1 MTLELLTIGIVDHV
15 FILFFLQTLATL
27 SLLNLDLVNDIKGAS
42 INALQICAT
51 HVQYAAPLF
60 NLFKEA
66 IANMAHKLL
75 SFDLF
80 KMFFYFLIHRQPML
94 PIAKQF
100 FDHFPIGRSPSVL
113 ILFGHLN
120 ACTAIPSPD
129 VLHEVGTITD
139 RLTLQCED
147 KWARPQVEAIGTA
160 DGVDVF
166 TPILI
171 GLNDD
176 LDGNVRAVLLKEL
189 AKHLT
194 LRQERLSGF

>member
-1 MTLELLTIGIVDHV
+1 MSLFSSSCRRSRLSASSTSISSTILRVRPSTRYSFV
-15 FILFFLQTLATL
+15 RRMYNTRPRSSTSSKKL
-27 SLLNLDLVNDIKGAS
+27 S
-42 INALQICAT
+42 QIW
-51 HVQYAAPLF
+51 L
-60 NLFKEA
+60 
-66 IANMAHKLL
+66 KLL

-160 DGVDVF
+160 D
-166 TPILI
+166 L
-171 GLNDD
+171 
-176 LDGNVRAVLLKEL
+176 
-189 AKHLT
+189 
-194 LRQERLSGF
+194 